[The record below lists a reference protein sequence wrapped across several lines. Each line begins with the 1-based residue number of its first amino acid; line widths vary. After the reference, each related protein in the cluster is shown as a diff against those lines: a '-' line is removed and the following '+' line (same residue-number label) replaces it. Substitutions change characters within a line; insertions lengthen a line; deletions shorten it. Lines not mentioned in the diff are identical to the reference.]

1 MKRILEAIGKVIDT
15 ASGIYCYIGMTIIF
29 LYSFLLTFEA
39 ISRYLGFITLWIHW
53 GAIAV
58 IATIPYFTAAYVQRE
73 WRHVR
78 VSLFEG
84 MMPARTRIW
93 SQLFGYFIFLIFCGI
108 CAYYLW
114 WTTAY
119 AYRTGEIANIVTVP
133 TWPLYFVASL
143 GMSLLT
149 LQVIR
154 GMGTLLGHLS
164 REKDSGKNFFGKPY
178 FVVPLYALAI
188 AFSIWL
194 FTVNPTAGVFT
205 MILVF
210 LFCAVPIAAGIGS
223 VTLVALYWW
232 GGFDYMGALG
242 LNLYKAMEDYTWLA
256 FPLFVFGG
264 FLMQQGMAAGLFKV
278 IANWMGWI
286 PGGIG
291 VAVVWTAVVL
301 GAMLGSVYA
310 CVATLFILAL
320 PELDKRGYKRE
331 LTLPMFA
338 SASVLAYLIPP
349 SIGLVIY
356 GALTEQSIGALF
368 MASVGPG
375 IVLAIVYSIYVIFYC
390 WRHGPFES
398 IPCTWKERFTS
409 IPPNFL
415 ALVIPFLVVG
425 TIIAG
430 IFTPTEAAAV
440 AVVYIFF
447 VNLIKKDMK
456 FDVATF
462 KQIFNSGADII
473 GFMGILIVGALLSKV
488 AMMQFHVAE
497 NLAKMVSILGM
508 NKLAILFMM
517 SFLLFL
523 MGCIGEVLP
532 VVIILIPTIFPVLY
546 KLGFHPWWLCVYLIF
561 MGAIGGLTPP
571 VGGVLFAT
579 AGMAKVDPYFI
590 FRRVTPWV
598 IMDFIAIIV
607 MYLWPELVT
616 ALPYFLG
623 FTAPPGF

>member
-1 MKRILEAIGKVIDT
+1 
-15 ASGIYCYIGMTIIF
+15 MTIIF
-29 LYSFLLTFEA
+29 LYGFLLTFEA
-39 ISRYLGFITLWIHW
+39 IARYLGFITLWIHW

-58 IATIPYFTAAYVQRE
+58 IATIPFFTAAYVQRE

-78 VSLFEG
+78 VALFEQF
-84 MMPARTRIW
+84 MPGRTRIY
-93 SQLFGYFIFLIFCGI
+93 SQLFGYLIFLIFSGI
-108 CAYYLW
+108 CTYYLF

-119 AYRTGEIANIVTVP
+119 SFREKEVANIVTVP
-133 TWPLYFVASL
+133 TWPLYFFCAL
-143 GMSLLT
+143 GMLLLT

-154 GMGTLLGHLS
+154 GMGILIGQLGQD
-164 REKDSGKNFFGKPY
+164 KDTGKSFFGKPY
-178 FVVPLYALAI
+178 FIVGLYTI
-188 AFSIWL
+188 AMAASVWL

-210 LFCAVPIAAGIGS
+210 LFCGVPIAAGIGS
-223 VTLVALYWW
+223 LTLVALYWW
-232 GGFDYMGALG
+232 GGFSYMNALG

-256 FPLFVFGG
+256 FPLFVMGG
-264 FLMQQGMAAGLFKV
+264 FLMQHGMAAGLFRV

-331 LTLPMFA
+331 LTLPLFA

-375 IVLAIVYSIYVIFYC
+375 IVLAIVYSLYVMYYC
-390 WRHGPFES
+390 WRNGPFERES
-398 IPCTWKERFTS
+398 VSWKERFTS
-409 IPPNFL
+409 IPPNTL
-415 ALVIPFLVVG
+415 ALIIPFLVVG
-425 TIIAG
+425 TIITG

-440 AVVYIFF
+440 AMVYIFF
-447 VNLIKKDMK
+447 VNVIKKDMK
-456 FDVATF
+456 LNLATF
-462 KQIFNSGADII
+462 KEIFNSGANVV

-488 AMMQFHVAE
+488 AMMQYHVAD
-497 NLAKMVSILGM
+497 NLVKLVTVFGM
-508 NKLAILFMM
+508 NRLGILVMM

-590 FRRVTPWV
+590 FRRVVPWV
-598 IMDFIAIIV
+598 IMDFVAIIV

-623 FTAPPGF
+623 FSPPPGF

>member
-1 MKRILEAIGKVIDT
+1 MKHTLERLGKAIDT

-39 ISRYLGFITLWIHW
+39 IARYFGFITAWIHW

-58 IATIPYFTAAYVQRE
+58 IATISFFTAPYCMRE
-73 WRHVR
+73 FRHVR
-78 VSLFEG
+78 VSLFEQ
-84 MMPARTRIW
+84 MMPPRTRIY
-93 SQLFGYFIFLIFCGI
+93 SQLFGYLIFLFFCVI
-108 CAYYLW
+108 CTYYLF

-119 AYRTGEIANIVTVP
+119 AFQTKETADIVTVR
-133 TWPLYFVASL
+133 TWPLYFACAL
-143 GMSLLT
+143 GMLLLS

-154 GMGTLLGHLS
+154 GMGILIGQLGQ
-164 REKDSGKNFFGKPY
+164 EKDTGKSFFGKPF
-178 FVVPLYALAI
+178 FVL
-188 AFSIWL
+188 SIYTIGIVGSLWL
-194 FTVNPTAGVFT
+194 FTVNATAGVFT

-210 LFCAVPIAAGIGS
+210 LFCGVPIAAGIGS
-223 VTLVALYWW
+223 ITLVALYWW
-232 GGFDYMGALG
+232 GGFEYMNALG
-242 LNLYKAMEDYTWLA
+242 MNLYKAMEDYTWLA
-256 FPLFVFGG
+256 FPLFVMGG
-264 FLMQQGMAAGLFKV
+264 FLMQHGMAAGLFRV

-368 MASVGPG
+368 VAAVGPG
-375 IVLAIVYSIYVIFYC
+375 IVLAIIYSVYVMYYC
-390 WRHGPFES
+390 WRHGPFERES
-398 IPCTWKERFTS
+398 VSWKERFTS

-415 ALVIPFLVVG
+415 ALLIPVLVVG
-425 TIIAG
+425 TIIVG

-447 VNLIKKDMK
+447 VNLVKKDMEFK
-456 FDVATF
+456 WKTF
-462 KQIFNSGADII
+462 KEIFNSGANVV

-488 AMMQFHVAE
+488 AMMQYHVAGE
-497 NLAKMVSILGM
+497 LVKMVTALGM
-508 NKLAILFMM
+508 DRLAVLLMM
-517 SFLLFL
+517 TFLLFL

-532 VVIILIPTIFPVLY
+532 VVIILIPTVFPVLY

-598 IMDFIAIIV
+598 IMDFLAVIA

-623 FTAPPGF
+623 FTPPPGF